1 MRIKKFF
8 NNNRKQILILFL
20 FFSFILLIS
29 PVFAEESLTLPDP
42 LNHRDIPTLVT
53 DIIKY
58 VLRMVGVL
66 ALAMFIY
73 GGVIWMTSGGS
84 EKQIKKGKDTLVWAI
99 FGLAIIFFS
108 YAILDFVIKILLK

>member
-1 MRIKKFF
+1 MQIKKFF
-8 NNNRKQILILFL
+8 YNKKNKILIIFLFL
-20 FFSFILLIS
+20 FFIVLIS
-29 PVFAEESLTLPDP
+29 PGFAQELTLPDP
-42 LNHRDIPTLVT
+42 LNNRDIPTLVT